1 MSQLT
6 QKEVLNMTTEQRQE
20 TLDLYQ
26 DKACNIDYVL
36 QPIESDIVQRNINL
50 LESKLLYNEF

>member
-1 MSQLT
+1 MTQLT
-6 QKEVLNMTTEQRQE
+6 QKEVLNMTTEQRKE

-26 DKACNIDYVL
+26 NKACNIDYVL